1 MDTLTVDVNV
11 SRPYRVHVGTRLLEQ
26 VGGIVRPLVAGAR
39 AAIVTDSNVG
49 PLCGPI
55 VEESLVQAG
64 FKTTTFVFAA
74 GESNKTLATYEE
86 ILAHLADNHL
96 DRGDVVI
103 ALGGGV
109 TGDMAGFAAATYLRG
124 IAYVQVPTSLL
135 AMVDS
140 SVGGKCAVDLP
151 QGKNLVGAFWQPKT
165 VIADVG
171 CLGTLSA
178 EQLADGCGEVI
189 KHAVIAD
196 ANLLD
201 ILEAHPITLTSLT
214 ENLPLIAAIVARNV
228 EIKRNVVVQDE
239 RESGVRKLL
248 NFGHSIGHAIEAR
261 SHFALGHGTS
271 VAMGM
276 VAITRATASV
286 ADDPEPLIE
295 LAHRI
300 AKVCEAHGLKT
311 SCPYEAEE
319 LVASALHDKKRRG
332 DAIDLVLPLGVAS
345 CTIQTVELDQFFELM
360 RIGLS
365 EEELS

>member
-1 MDTLTVDVNV
+1 MDTFTVDVNV

-49 PLCGPI
+49 PLYGPI
-55 VEESLVQAG
+55 VEESLAQAG

-96 DRGDVVI
+96 DRDDVVI

-196 ANLLD
+196 TNLLD
-201 ILEAHPITLTSLT
+201 ILEAHPITLASLS

-261 SHFALGHGTS
+261 SHFALAHGAS

-295 LAHRI
+295 LARRI
-300 AKVCEAHGLKT
+300 AKVCETHGLQT
-311 SCPYEAEE
+311 TCPYEADE
-319 LVASALHDKKRRG
+319 LIESALHDKKRRG

-345 CTIQTVELDQFFELM
+345 CTIQTVDLEQFFELM

>member
-26 VGGIVRPLVAGAR
+26 VGEIVRPLVAGAR

-49 PLCGPI
+49 PLYAPI
-55 VEESLVQAG
+55 VEQSLAQAG
-64 FKTTTFVFAA
+64 FKTTTFVFSA

-86 ILAHLADNHL
+86 ILAYLADNHL

-196 ANLLD
+196 ADLLE
-201 ILEAHPITLTSLT
+201 ILEAHPITLASLS

-286 ADDPEPLIE
+286 ANSPETLLE

-300 AKVCEAHGLKT
+300 AKVCEAHGLQT
-311 SCPYEAEE
+311 TCPYEAEE
-319 LVASALHDKKRRG
+319 LISSALHDKKRRG

-345 CTIQTVELDQFFELM
+345 CTIQTVDLGQFFKLM

-365 EEELS
+365 EQELS

>member
-1 MDTLTVDVNV
+1 MEPLTVDVNV
-11 SRPYRVHVGTRLLEQ
+11 SRPYRVHVGTRLLER
-26 VGGIVRPLVAGAR
+26 VGEMVRPLVAGAH

-49 PLCGPI
+49 PLYAPI
-55 VEESLVQAG
+55 VEASLAKAG
-64 FKTTTFVFAA
+64 SPSPTLVFAA
-74 GESNKTLATYEE
+74 GESTKTLATYEG

-178 EQLADGCGEVI
+178 EQLSDGCGEVI

-201 ILEAHPITLTSLT
+201 ILEAHPITLASLS

-228 EIKRNVVVQDE
+228 EIKRNAVVQDE

-295 LAHRI
+295 LARRI

>member
-26 VGGIVRPLVAGAR
+26 VGEIVRPLVAGAH

-49 PLCGPI
+49 PLYGPI
-55 VEESLVQAG
+55 VENSLTQVG
-64 FKTTTFVFAA
+64 FKTTTFVFDA
-74 GESNKTLATYEE
+74 GESSKTLGTYEK
-86 ILAHLADNHL
+86 ILAHLADSHL

-151 QGKNLVGAFWQPKT
+151 QGKNLVGAFWQPRT

-201 ILEAHPITLTSLT
+201 ILEAHPITLTSLS

-261 SHFALGHGTS
+261 SHFALGHGAS

-295 LAHRI
+295 LARRI
-300 AKVCEAHGLKT
+300 AKVCETHGLQT
-311 SCPYEAEE
+311 TCPYEADE
-319 LVASALHDKKRRG
+319 LIESALHDKKRRG

-345 CTIQTVELDQFFELM
+345 CTIQTVDLEQFFELM

>member
-49 PLCGPI
+49 PLYGPI
-55 VEESLVQAG
+55 VEESLAQAG

-86 ILAHLADNHL
+86 ILAHLADSHL
-96 DRGDVVI
+96 DRDDIVI

-109 TGDMAGFAAATYLRG
+109 TGDMAGFAAGTYLRG

-151 QGKNLVGAFWQPKT
+151 QGKNLVGAFWQPRT

-201 ILEAHPITLTSLT
+201 ILEAHPITLTSLS

-261 SHFALGHGTS
+261 SHFALGHGAS

-295 LAHRI
+295 LARRI
-300 AKVCEAHGLKT
+300 AKVCETHGLQT
-311 SCPYEAEE
+311 TCPYKADE
-319 LVASALHDKKRRG
+319 LIESALHDKKRRG

-345 CTIQTVELDQFFELM
+345 CTIQTVDLEQFFELM